1 MVKKNTS
8 FNLDEDLLTEIKIKA
23 VKKKTT
29 QTKLVEEYLMKGLKE
44 DKSD

>member
-8 FNLDEDLLTEIKIKA
+8 FNLDEDLLTEIKINA

-29 QTKLVEEYLMKGLKE
+29 QTKLVEEYLRKGLKE

>member
-29 QTKLVEEYLMKGLKE
+29 QTKLIEEYLRKGLKE

>member
-29 QTKLVEEYLMKGLKE
+29 QTKLVEEYLGKGLKE

>member
-29 QTKLVEEYLMKGLKE
+29 QTKLVEEYLRKGLKE
-44 DKSD
+44 DKSN